1 MLQCTQVGAA
11 DFDPAVYSASI
22 VNNMANGV
30 ASRAKA
36 RGQGNLL
43 SQQREA
49 PPPQQQQQGGGEQQ
63 GEWH

>member
-1 MLQCTQVGAA
+1 MQVGAA

-43 SQQREA
+43 SQHREV
-49 PPPQQQQQGGGEQQ
+49 PPPLQQQQHGGGEQQ

>member
-1 MLQCTQVGAA
+1 M
-11 DFDPAVYSASI
+11 YSASI

-43 SQQREA
+43 SQHREV
-49 PPPQQQQQGGGEQQ
+49 PQQQQQHGGGEQQ